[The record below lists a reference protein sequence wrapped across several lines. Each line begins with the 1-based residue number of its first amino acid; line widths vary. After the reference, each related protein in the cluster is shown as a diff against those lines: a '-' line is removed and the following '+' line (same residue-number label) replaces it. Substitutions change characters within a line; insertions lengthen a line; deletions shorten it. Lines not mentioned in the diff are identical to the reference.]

1 MPLIPQDNSVKT
13 TKSDPQQMVFL
24 VTSPKF
30 SISEL
35 ILSKETFDEIE
46 TVIKAQ
52 EYWNIVF
59 EEWNL

>member
-52 EYWNIVF
+52 EY
-59 EEWNL
+59 